1 MSTYILYLIV
11 FVLLIISTIID
22 AKKTKKA
29 LKIGFNSFV
38 KLMPSIVPL
47 MIFIGIT
54 LAVVSPHT
62 ISLILG
68 ENSGI
73 LGVLLA
79 LTLGSVAF
87 MPSFVA
93 FPLGANLL
101 THGAGYPQIAAFISS
116 LMAVGIIS
124 IGVEIK
130 YFGKK
135 SSILRNLSGVVASI
149 LFSLIVWRVM

>member
-11 FVLLIISTIID
+11 FVLLIISTIMD

-29 LKIGFNSFV
+29 LKIGIHSFV

>member
-1 MSTYILYLIV
+1 M
-11 FVLLIISTIID
+11 D

-29 LKIGFNSFV
+29 LKIGFNSFA